1 MPYFAFVSKGTSL
14 LQLVLLVA
22 FLLITLSFGEETSD
36 FGGNLNFG
44 ANANENLETTVISV
58 SLASELGSESAT
70 SATVK
75 RWVPRPARSLPTAQV
90 VVPSNGNGV
99 YSDSDTLE
107 NLFTQ
112 LEILRP
118 CNRVLNSSLVKRL
131 ISESQQSREVQR
143 NLSSVH
149 SFLSQ
154 LVSTPVYLANAI
166 ELEKSLPRNSSF
178 TSTPAVFPNSRVD
191 PSPAYGLQLQC
202 DEFTR
207 HWVPVAVYP
216 TKLANSFLQV
226 PLAEA
231 RLDACG
237 LTANQ
242 CSSKCSYT
250 VIHRQL
256 RIWARS
262 CSGCEDNNSLDRRFC
277 REDLR
282 SFHRIFYAISV
293 LFAMASVLMIVLVIR
308 ERHRQQ
314 QEARGWALMEPFFLG
329 AALLYIIPLLDWYS
343 AEAERSSC
351 CIVSWLRAFGFTL
364 FYGSVLLKIYRN
376 LQEYRVRKAYH
387 VIVREHDLIKI
398 LVLVL
403 LFTFIALAVW
413 TVSSSNDR
421 EIWEN
426 SWPQCPM
433 GRFEFMW
440 AGCELTILLYGM
452 RLCYKARSSSWVE
465 RWQFTLA
472 VCLEAVVT
480 LSINLVRYS
489 LNNTGSNDALF
500 IATIIQIHLTIS
512 INIGAIITPKFLVS
526 SESSRRTLTI
536 SGGGIGNSG
545 RAHPSLAKLRDNLIN
560 GTVDFAEIPIVDMN
574 PEDIRAELK
583 RVYTQ
588 LRMYKL
594 KNLYQDNPHIS
605 KRKGGGKKPEKT
617 GKNRRISI
625 PPASSSPKVRRVD
638 ELEDEKSDL
647 TVESA
652 PHNIYLSTN
661 KIQLEANDQSVRV

>member
-1 MPYFAFVSKGTSL
+1 M
-14 LQLVLLVA
+14 
-22 FLLITLSFGEETSD
+22 
-36 FGGNLNFG
+36 
-44 ANANENLETTVISV
+44 
-58 SLASELGSESAT
+58 
-70 SATVK
+70 
-75 RWVPRPARSLPTAQV
+75 R
-90 VVPSNGNGV
+90 
-99 YSDSDTLE
+99 
-107 NLFTQ
+107 
-112 LEILRP
+112 
-118 CNRVLNSSLVKRL
+118 
-131 ISESQQSREVQR
+131 
-143 NLSSVH
+143 
-149 SFLSQ
+149 
-154 LVSTPVYLANAI
+154 
-166 ELEKSLPRNSSF
+166 
-178 TSTPAVFPNSRVD
+178 AV
-191 PSPAYGLQLQC
+191 
-202 DEFTR
+202 
-207 HWVPVAVYP
+207 
-216 TKLANSFLQV
+216 TK
-226 PLAEA
+226 
-231 RLDACG
+231 
-237 LTANQ
+237 
-242 CSSKCSYT
+242 
-250 VIHRQL
+250 
-256 RIWARS
+256 
-262 CSGCEDNNSLDRRFC
+262 
-277 REDLR
+277 
-282 SFHRIFYAISV
+282 
-293 LFAMASVLMIVLVIR
+293 
-308 ERHRQQ
+308 
-314 QEARGWALMEPFFLG
+314 
-329 AALLYIIPLLDWYS
+329 
-343 AEAERSSC
+343 
-351 CIVSWLRAFGFTL
+351 
-364 FYGSVLLKIYRN
+364 N

-661 KIQLEANDQSVRV
+661 KIQLEANDQSVRMSRSRSRKSSKARKCEAASSHASDKELDLKRIIKHHLIDGARQQQYELWELHLLLQAAKKSFQAMETLSELQAPVNICGDIHGQYSDLLRIFEICGLPYKNKYLFLGDYVDRGRHSLEVIILLLALKIQFPKHFFLLRGNHEVRKINNVYGFKDELAARFPDPNDWGLLHNMFNEVFGEMPLAAVVSGKVLCMHGGISPELNSLDDIRRLKRPIHNLKDKLVQDLIWADPQIGIEGFQPNTTRAISVVFGEDAVYNKLKQLDCDIIVRAHQVTEFGHAFFANRKLVTVFSASRYYEEICNWGSVAVVDHDLKMYFKSFKPQEYDSNSKYKKEPDTADDGEE